1 MRQNYK
7 RLLAALVLMSA
18 TQTSS
23 VVQAEGI
30 RLVGPSGEVQ
40 SSPSYA
46 EDIERALPAPPANTQ
61 PSRFFGPTGENQTLW
76 SIASELRPSRGVTVQ
91 QTLLAIY
98 RINPQAF
105 ENQNIH
111 ELIPGSRLRVPS
123 LEQVQSATTAQ
134 AVAIMKAHEAKLKQP
149 KPTNRATPAQRV
161 TEQPKPQIKVEP
173 KPAAKPETVAATEPK
188 PTPKTIPVIP
198 APPVTTSPQGEKQVS
213 ALKDKL
219 QGSQSELESLEAKN
233 HRLRLMLSE
242 VQSEVETLKSELND
256 EERIR
261 SEVEKLLAEERQR
274 LAEQQRM
281 QPSTMDKILSNGWL
295 VGLAALI
302 PGALIALLVVMLLG
316 RRSKAKEE
324 DAAAQEQ
331 KNVDPLAAPIGLAAA
346 DELDE
351 ELTLDDELFAD
362 EDINTQSLQEEKSDL
377 EEDVFANLDD
387 EELDFNLEGDDDPF
401 ADIGDDGDL
410 DVGLDEFESSNN
422 GIQVNGEEKALGLEE
437 MERAL
442 DEVAPEL
449 EVLDD
454 DESGF
459 DLSDDANEKSD
470 SLSDDAFAELLAA
483 DEPSEELPSDTVDQ
497 DMLDDLF
504 AELGND
510 DFDLDT
516 DEPELKQPVSDDDFS
531 VGEASDDDIDKLL
544 AQYEQPASE
553 SEVRE
558 ADANEGPVLDENSTE
573 LLDELIDFDEDDTD
587 EFDPLNELEAI
598 SGFEGDDSIEELD
611 ADSTDLLDE
620 LIDDVTSELDEETE
634 ADLDP
639 FDDLI
644 REDESPEQ
652 NKSEEEELLKS
663 LGFGESDA
671 DEKPSPV
678 VESEQTHEDQDIESG
693 LDIDALLSE
702 SQPDTQQA
710 VEDQPLTEPEA
721 TSEPFSSD
729 EFLGDLEDLSPE
741 NDPLMSELDDLF
753 ESDSEELLPTEQ
765 EKADFS
771 AELDALFDSED
782 DLPQQVEKT
791 QAEIEEASSLQQE
804 ATDTDSTQEPSVESD
819 AEVQPHVEQEED
831 IPAFTPTP
839 NTIENEFGVPQE
851 EDWLLDEPELEPET
865 ESTNDSEE
873 EFNFDELDLPE
884 FSEEDALASM
894 AGEPALETSESVESE
909 QVEAGLPT
917 ESEDEFNFDELDLPE
932 FSEEDAL
939 ASMADEPELETSES
953 VKPEQVEADL
963 SAESEE
969 EFNFDEL
976 DLPEFS
982 EEDALVSMAG
992 EPALETS
999 ESVKPE
1005 QVEADLPTE
1014 SEEEFNFDELDLP
1027 EFSEEDA
1034 LASMAGGPA
1043 LETSES
1049 VEPEQVEADL
1059 PTESEDEFNFDELDL
1074 PEFSE
1079 EDALASMTDEPELE
1093 TSESVEPEQV
1103 EADLPTESE
1112 DEFNFDE
1119 LDLPEFS
1126 EEDALASMADEP
1138 ELETSESVEPEQ
1150 VEADLPAESEDE
1162 FNFDELD
1169 LPEFSE
1175 EDALA
1180 SMVDEPELETSES
1193 IELEQV
1199 EADLPTESEE
1209 EFNFDELDLPEFSE
1223 EDALASMEE
1232 EPELPSSETAD
1243 IEPISGEDEELSFD
1257 DQDLPEFNEEDVL
1270 ASMNEGAS
1278 GSPKVEAET
1287 SRPAIQADNDHDAL
1301 FEVFAQQ
1308 NGFDTDPEVQPTA
1321 TEGEPLSNLD
1331 DESSMANLLAE
1342 DANSEVFEGKL
1353 DSDTIASAG
1362 MDFETMLDVG
1372 DDWDGF
1378 KPAADNVSS
1387 TEEVPEDQRDVWNSS
1402 DALSQPEI
1410 AQENWAEQ
1418 SDLDDFDP
1426 KKNQFM
1432 TIDELMAQVDR
1443 EGGEFEEEDL
1453 KLDVGLNEFPD
1464 VIGEIGDIDVDSN
1477 AEAAGKLDLA
1487 KIYLEMNDSQGAIK
1501 LLEEAIVYGEDD
1513 IRREAKSLIDAIN
1526 GR

>member
-111 ELIPGSRLRVPS
+111 ELIPGSLLRVPS

-173 KPAAKPETVAATEPK
+173 KPATKPETVAAKEPK

-219 QGSQSELESLEAKN
+219 QGSQSELESLEEKN

-324 DAAAQEQ
+324 EAAAQEQ
-331 KNVDPLAAPIGLAAA
+331 QNVDPLAAPIGLAVA

-939 ASMADEPELETSES
+939 ASMAGEPALETSESVESEQFEAGLPTESEDEFNFDELDLPEFSEEDALASMADEPELETSES

-982 EEDALVSMAG
+982 EEDAL
-992 EPALETS
+992 
-999 ESVKPE
+999 
-1005 QVEADLPTE
+1005 
-1014 SEEEFNFDELDLP
+1014 
-1027 EFSEEDA
+1027 
-1034 LASMAGGPA
+1034 
-1043 LETSES
+1043 
-1049 VEPEQVEADL
+1049 
-1059 PTESEDEFNFDELDL
+1059 
-1074 PEFSE
+1074 
-1079 EDALASMTDEPELE
+1079 ASMT
-1093 TSESVEPEQV
+1093 
-1103 EADLPTESE
+1103 
-1112 DEFNFDE
+1112 
-1119 LDLPEFS
+1119 
-1126 EEDALASMADEP
+1126 DEP

-1278 GSPKVEAET
+1278 ESPKVEAET

-1464 VIGEIGDIDVDSN
+1464 VIGEIGDIDVDNN

>member
-123 LEQVQSATTAQ
+123 LEQVQSATTEQ

-173 KPAAKPETVAATEPK
+173 KTVAPKPETTVAAEPK
-188 PTPKTIPVIP
+188 PVQKTIPVIP
-198 APPVTTSPQGEKQVS
+198 APPVNTSPQGEKQVS

-219 QGSQSELESLEAKN
+219 QGSQSELESLEEKN

-242 VQSEVETLKSELND
+242 VQSEVETLKNELND

-281 QPSTMDKILSNGWL
+281 QPSTIDKILSNGWL

-302 PGALIALLVVMLLG
+302 PGALLALLVVMLLG
-316 RRSKAKEE
+316 RRSKNKEE
-324 DAAAQEQ
+324 EPAAQSPQET
-331 KNVDPLAAPIGLAAA
+331 DPLAAPIGLAAT

-362 EDINTQSLQEEKSDL
+362 EDINTQATQEEKPDL

-401 ADIGDDGDL
+401 AGIGDDGDL

-454 DESGF
+454 DEAGF
-459 DLSDDANEKSD
+459 DLSDDTNEKAD

-483 DEPSEELPSDTVDQ
+483 DEPSEDLPSDTVDQ

-531 VGEASDDDIDKLL
+531 AGEASDDDIDKLL
-544 AQYEQPASE
+544 AQYEQPVTESTEVEGDASE
-553 SEVRE
+553 DV
-558 ADANEGPVLDENSTE
+558 VLDENSTD
-573 LLDELIDFDEDDTD
+573 LLDELIDFDEDETDD
-587 EFDPLNELEAI
+587 EFDPLNELEAL

-620 LIDDVTSELDEETE
+620 LIDDVTSELDEETGTE
-634 ADLDP
+634 TELDP

-644 REDESPEQ
+644 REDESPAQ
-652 NKSEEEELLKS
+652 NKSQEEELLAS
-663 LGFGESDA
+663 LGFGEPDG
-671 DEKPSPV
+671 DEKPSSIA
-678 VESEQTHEDQDIESG
+678 ESEPAHEEPEIESG
-693 LDIDALLSE
+693 LDIDALLSD
-702 SQPDTQQA
+702 SQPDPQQTA
-710 VEDQPLTEPEA
+710 PEQPLTEPETA
-721 TSEPFSSD
+721 SEPFSSD

-753 ESDSEELLPTEQ
+753 ESDSEELQPTEQ

-771 AELDALFDSED
+771 AELDALFDTED
-782 DLPQQVEKT
+782 DLAQQQVEEP
-791 QAEIEEASSLQQE
+791 QAEIEESSPQ
-804 ATDTDSTQEPSVESD
+804 
-819 AEVQPHVEQEED
+819 QEED
-831 IPAFTPTP
+831 ANSKSTQDASVEPDAKVPPQVETVEDAPVFTPTP
-839 NTIENEFGVPQE
+839 NTVENEFGVPQE
-851 EDWLLDEPELEPET
+851 EDWLLDEPELESETQPEQEQNSGNKSEP
-865 ESTNDSEE
+865 ESSELASETDSATNAEE
-873 EFNFDELDLPE
+873 EFDFDELDLPEFSEEDALASMADEPAFDDPESIEPERSEVESATEAEEELNFDELDLPE

-894 AGEPALETSESVESE
+894 AGEPAFDDPESIEPESPEVES
-909 QVEAGLPT
+909 AT
-917 ESEDEFNFDELDLPE
+917 EIEEEFNFDELELPE
-932 FSEEDAL
+932 FGEEDAL
-939 ASMADEPELETSES
+939 ASMAGEPAFDDPESIEPERSE
-953 VKPEQVEADL
+953 
-963 SAESEE
+963 AESATEAEE
-969 EFNFDEL
+969 EFDFDEL
-976 DLPEFS
+976 E
-982 EEDALVSMAG
+982 
-992 EPALETS
+992 
-999 ESVKPE
+999 
-1005 QVEADLPTE
+1005 
-1014 SEEEFNFDELDLP
+1014 LP

-1034 LASMAGGPA
+1034 LASMAGEPA
-1043 LETSES
+1043 FDDPEP
-1049 VEPEQVEADL
+1049 VEPERSEAESA
-1059 PTESEDEFNFDELDL
+1059 TEAEEEFDFDEL
-1074 PEFSE
+1074 E
-1079 EDALASMTDEPELE
+1079 
-1093 TSESVEPEQV
+1093 
-1103 EADLPTESE
+1103 
-1112 DEFNFDE
+1112 
-1119 LDLPEFS
+1119 
-1126 EEDALASMADEP
+1126 
-1138 ELETSESVEPEQ
+1138 
-1150 VEADLPAESEDE
+1150 
-1162 FNFDELD
+1162 
-1169 LPEFSE
+1169 
-1175 EDALA
+1175 
-1180 SMVDEPELETSES
+1180 
-1193 IELEQV
+1193 
-1199 EADLPTESEE
+1199 
-1209 EFNFDELDLPEFSE
+1209 LPEFSE

-1270 ASMNEGAS
+1270 ASMNESA
-1278 GSPKVEAET
+1278 PETPNVETET
-1287 SRPAIQADNDHDAL
+1287 SRPTLQADNDHDAL

-1308 NGFDTDPEVQPTA
+1308 NGFDTEPEVQPTA
-1321 TEGEPLSNLD
+1321 TEGEPLSDLD

-1342 DANSEVFEGKL
+1342 DASSEVFEGQL

-1378 KPAADNVSS
+1378 KPAADSVSS
-1387 TEEVPEDQRDVWNSS
+1387 TEDVPEDQRDVWNSS

-1432 TIDELMAQVDR
+1432 TIDELMAQVDK

-1464 VIGEIGDIDVDSN
+1464 VIGEIGDVDVDSN

>member
-173 KPAAKPETVAATEPK
+173 KSATKPETVAATEPK

-219 QGSQSELESLEAKN
+219 QGSQSELESLEEKN

-324 DAAAQEQ
+324 EAAAQEQ
-331 KNVDPLAAPIGLAAA
+331 QNVDPLAAPIGLAAA

-362 EDINTQSLQEEKSDL
+362 EDINAQSLQEEKSDL

-531 VGEASDDDIDKLL
+531 VGKASDDDIDKLL

-663 LGFGESDA
+663 LGFGEPDA

-678 VESEQTHEDQDIESG
+678 VGPEQTHEDQDIESG

-721 TSEPFSSD
+721 ASEPFSSD

-791 QAEIEEASSLQQE
+791 QTEIEEASSLQQE

-894 AGEPALETSESVESE
+894 AGEPALETSESVE
-909 QVEAGLPT
+909 
-917 ESEDEFNFDELDLPE
+917 
-932 FSEEDAL
+932 
-939 ASMADEPELETSES
+939 
-953 VKPEQVEADL
+953 PEQI
-963 SAESEE
+963 
-969 EFNFDEL
+969 
-976 DLPEFS
+976 
-982 EEDALVSMAG
+982 
-992 EPALETS
+992 
-999 ESVKPE
+999 
-1005 QVEADLPTE
+1005 EADLPAE

-1034 LASMAGGPA
+1034 LASMAGEPA
-1043 LETSES
+1043 
-1049 VEPEQVEADL
+1049 
-1059 PTESEDEFNFDELDL
+1059 
-1074 PEFSE
+1074 
-1079 EDALASMTDEPELE
+1079 
-1093 TSESVEPEQV
+1093 
-1103 EADLPTESE
+1103 
-1112 DEFNFDE
+1112 
-1119 LDLPEFS
+1119 
-1126 EEDALASMADEP
+1126 
-1138 ELETSESVEPEQ
+1138 LETSESVEPEQ

-1180 SMVDEPELETSES
+1180 SMAGEPALETSES
-1193 IELEQV
+1193 VEPEQV
-1199 EADLPTESEE
+1199 EADLPAESEE

-1270 ASMNEGAS
+1270 ASMNEGAPE
-1278 GSPKVEAET
+1278 SPKVEAET

-1464 VIGEIGDIDVDSN
+1464 VIGEIGDIDVDNN

>member
-219 QGSQSELESLEAKN
+219 QGSQSELDSLEEKN

-324 DAAAQEQ
+324 EAAAQEQ
-331 KNVDPLAAPIGLAAA
+331 QNVDPLAAPIGLAAA

-459 DLSDDANEKSD
+459 DLSDDTNEKSD

-663 LGFGESDA
+663 LGFGEPDA

-678 VESEQTHEDQDIESG
+678 VGSEQTHEDQDIESG

-721 TSEPFSSD
+721 ASEPFSSD

-791 QAEIEEASSLQQE
+791 QTEIEEASSLQQE

-851 EDWLLDEPELEPET
+851 EDWLLDEPELESETQPEQEQNSGNKSEP
-865 ESTNDSEE
+865 ESSELASETDSATNAEE
-873 EFNFDELDLPE
+873 EFNFDELELPE

-894 AGEPALETSESVESE
+894 AGEPTLETS
-909 QVEAGLPT
+909 G
-917 ESEDEFNFDELDLPE
+917 
-932 FSEEDAL
+932 
-939 ASMADEPELETSES
+939 
-953 VKPEQVEADL
+953 
-963 SAESEE
+963 
-969 EFNFDEL
+969 
-976 DLPEFS
+976 
-982 EEDALVSMAG
+982 
-992 EPALETS
+992 
-999 ESVKPE
+999 
-1005 QVEADLPTE
+1005 
-1014 SEEEFNFDELDLP
+1014 
-1027 EFSEEDA
+1027 
-1034 LASMAGGPA
+1034 
-1043 LETSES
+1043 
-1049 VEPEQVEADL
+1049 
-1059 PTESEDEFNFDELDL
+1059 
-1074 PEFSE
+1074 
-1079 EDALASMTDEPELE
+1079 
-1093 TSESVEPEQV
+1093 SVEPEQV

-1126 EEDALASMADEP
+1126 EEDALASMADES
-1138 ELETSESVEPEQ
+1138 ELETSESVKPEQ
-1150 VEADLPAESEDE
+1150 VEADLPA
-1162 FNFDELD
+1162 
-1169 LPEFSE
+1169 
-1175 EDALA
+1175 
-1180 SMVDEPELETSES
+1180 
-1193 IELEQV
+1193 
-1199 EADLPTESEE
+1199 ESEE

-1270 ASMNEGAS
+1270 ASMNEGAPE
-1278 GSPKVEAET
+1278 SPKVEAET

-1464 VIGEIGDIDVDSN
+1464 VIGEIGDIDVDNN

>member
-123 LEQVQSATTAQ
+123 LEQVQSATTEQ

-173 KPAAKPETVAATEPK
+173 KPVAPKPETTVAAEPK
-188 PTPKTIPVIP
+188 PVQKTIPVIP
-198 APPVTTSPQGEKQVS
+198 APPVNTSPQGEKQVS

-219 QGSQSELESLEAKN
+219 QGSQSELESLEEKN

-242 VQSEVETLKSELND
+242 VQSEVETLKNELND

-281 QPSTMDKILSNGWL
+281 QPSTIDKILSNGWL

-302 PGALIALLVVMLLG
+302 PGALLALLVVMLLG
-316 RRSKAKEE
+316 RRSKNKEE
-324 DAAAQEQ
+324 EPAAQSPQET
-331 KNVDPLAAPIGLAAA
+331 DPLAAPIGLAAT

-362 EDINTQSLQEEKSDL
+362 EDINTQATQEEKPDL

-401 ADIGDDGDL
+401 AGIGDDGDL

-454 DESGF
+454 DEAGF
-459 DLSDDANEKSD
+459 DLSDDTNEKAD

-504 AELGND
+504 TELGND

-531 VGEASDDDIDKLL
+531 AGEASDDDIDKLL
-544 AQYEQPASE
+544 AQYEQPVTEPTEVEGDASE
-553 SEVRE
+553 
-558 ADANEGPVLDENSTE
+558 DAVLDENSTD
-573 LLDELIDFDEDDTD
+573 LLDELIDFDEDETDD
-587 EFDPLNELEAI
+587 EFDPLNELEAL

-620 LIDDVTSELDEETE
+620 LIDDVTPELDEETGTE
-634 ADLDP
+634 TELDP

-644 REDESPEQ
+644 REDESPAQ
-652 NKSEEEELLKS
+652 TKSEEEELLAS
-663 LGFGESDA
+663 LGFGEPDG
-671 DEKPSPV
+671 DEKPSSIA
-678 VESEQTHEDQDIESG
+678 ESEPAHEEPEIESG
-693 LDIDALLSE
+693 LDIDALLSD
-702 SQPDTQQA
+702 SQPDPQQTA
-710 VEDQPLTEPEA
+710 PEQPLTEPE
-721 TSEPFSSD
+721 TDSEPFSSD

-753 ESDSEELLPTEQ
+753 ESDSEELQPTEQ
-765 EKADFS
+765 ENADFS
-771 AELDALFDSED
+771 AELDALFDTED
-782 DLPQQVEKT
+782 DLAQQQVEEP
-791 QAEIEEASSLQQE
+791 QAEIEESSPQ
-804 ATDTDSTQEPSVESD
+804 
-819 AEVQPHVEQEED
+819 QEED
-831 IPAFTPTP
+831 ANSKSTQDASVEPDAKVPPQVETVEDAPAFTPTP
-839 NTIENEFGVPQE
+839 NTVENEFGVPQE
-851 EDWLLDEPELEPET
+851 EDWLLDEPELESETQPEQEQNSGNKSEPESSELASETDSATNAEEEFNFDELELPEFSEEDALASMADEPAFDEPEPVEPERSET
-865 ESTNDSEE
+865 ESATEAEE
-873 EFNFDELDLPE
+873 DELNFDELDLPE

-894 AGEPALETSESVESE
+894 AGEPAFDDPESI
-909 QVEAGLPT
+909 
-917 ESEDEFNFDELDLPE
+917 
-932 FSEEDAL
+932 
-939 ASMADEPELETSES
+939 EPESSE
-953 VKPEQVEADL
+953 
-963 SAESEE
+963 AESATEAEE
-969 EFNFDEL
+969 EFD
-976 DLPEFS
+976 
-982 EEDALVSMAG
+982 
-992 EPALETS
+992 
-999 ESVKPE
+999 
-1005 QVEADLPTE
+1005 
-1014 SEEEFNFDELDLP
+1014 
-1027 EFSEEDA
+1027 
-1034 LASMAGGPA
+1034 
-1043 LETSES
+1043 
-1049 VEPEQVEADL
+1049 
-1059 PTESEDEFNFDELDL
+1059 
-1074 PEFSE
+1074 
-1079 EDALASMTDEPELE
+1079 
-1093 TSESVEPEQV
+1093 
-1103 EADLPTESE
+1103 
-1112 DEFNFDE
+1112 
-1119 LDLPEFS
+1119 
-1126 EEDALASMADEP
+1126 
-1138 ELETSESVEPEQ
+1138 
-1150 VEADLPAESEDE
+1150 
-1162 FNFDELD
+1162 
-1169 LPEFSE
+1169 
-1175 EDALA
+1175 
-1180 SMVDEPELETSES
+1180 
-1193 IELEQV
+1193 
-1199 EADLPTESEE
+1199 
-1209 EFNFDELDLPEFSE
+1209 FDELDLPEFSE

-1270 ASMNEGAS
+1270 ASMNESA
-1278 GSPKVEAET
+1278 PETPNVEAEK
-1287 SRPAIQADNDHDAL
+1287 SRPTLQADNDHDAL

-1308 NGFDTDPEVQPTA
+1308 NGFDTEPEVQPTA
-1321 TEGEPLSNLD
+1321 TEGEPLSDLD

-1342 DANSEVFEGKL
+1342 DASSEVFEGQL

-1362 MDFETMLDVG
+1362 MNFETMLDVG

-1378 KPAADNVSS
+1378 KPAADSVSS
-1387 TEEVPEDQRDVWNSS
+1387 TEDVPEDQRDVWNSS

-1418 SDLDDFDP
+1418 SNLDDFDP

-1432 TIDELMAQVDR
+1432 TIDELMAQVDK

-1464 VIGEIGDIDVDSN
+1464 VIGEIGDVDVDSN

>member
-40 SSPSYA
+40 SFPSYA

-123 LEQVQSATTAQ
+123 LEQVQSATTEQ

-173 KPAAKPETVAATEPK
+173 KPVAPKPETTVAAEPK
-188 PTPKTIPVIP
+188 PVQKTIPVIP
-198 APPVTTSPQGEKQVS
+198 APPVNTSPQGEKQVS

-219 QGSQSELESLEAKN
+219 QGSQSELESLEEKN

-242 VQSEVETLKSELND
+242 VQSEVETLKNELND

-281 QPSTMDKILSNGWL
+281 QPSTIDKILSNGWL

-302 PGALIALLVVMLLG
+302 PGALLALLVVMLLG
-316 RRSKAKEE
+316 RRSKNKEE
-324 DAAAQEQ
+324 EPAEQSPQET
-331 KNVDPLAAPIGLAAA
+331 DPLAAPIGLAAT

-362 EDINTQSLQEEKSDL
+362 EDINTQATQEEKPDL

-401 ADIGDDGDL
+401 AGIGDDGDL

-454 DESGF
+454 DEAGF
-459 DLSDDANEKSD
+459 DLSDDTNEKAD

-531 VGEASDDDIDKLL
+531 AGEASDDDIDKLL
-544 AQYEQPASE
+544 AQYEQPVTEPTEVEGDASE
-553 SEVRE
+553 
-558 ADANEGPVLDENSTE
+558 DAVLDENSTD
-573 LLDELIDFDEDDTD
+573 LLDELIDFDEDETDD
-587 EFDPLNELEAI
+587 EFDPLNELEAL

-620 LIDDVTSELDEETE
+620 LIDDVTPELDEETGTE
-634 ADLDP
+634 TELDP

-644 REDESPEQ
+644 REDESPAQ
-652 NKSEEEELLKS
+652 TKSEEEELLAS
-663 LGFGESDA
+663 LGFGEPDG
-671 DEKPSPV
+671 DEKPSSIA
-678 VESEQTHEDQDIESG
+678 ESEPAHEEPEIESG
-693 LDIDALLSE
+693 LDIDALLSD
-702 SQPDTQQA
+702 SQPDPQQTA
-710 VEDQPLTEPEA
+710 PEQPLTEPE
-721 TSEPFSSD
+721 TDSEPFSSD

-753 ESDSEELLPTEQ
+753 ESDSEELQPTEQ
-765 EKADFS
+765 ENADFS
-771 AELDALFDSED
+771 AELDALFDTED
-782 DLPQQVEKT
+782 DLAQQQVEEP
-791 QAEIEEASSLQQE
+791 QAEIEESSPQ
-804 ATDTDSTQEPSVESD
+804 
-819 AEVQPHVEQEED
+819 QEED
-831 IPAFTPTP
+831 ANSKSTQDTSVEPDAKVPPQVETVEDAPAFTPTP
-839 NTIENEFGVPQE
+839 NTVENEFGVPQE
-851 EDWLLDEPELEPET
+851 EDWLLDEPELESETQPEQEQNSGNKSEPESSELSSET
-865 ESTNDSEE
+865 ESATNAEE
-873 EFNFDELDLPE
+873 EFNFDELELPEFSEEDALASMADEPAFDEPEPVEPERSETESATEAEEDELNFDELDLPE

-894 AGEPALETSESVESE
+894 ADEPAFDDPESIEPERSEADSATEAEEEFDFDELELPEFSEEDALASMAGEPTLDEPESIEPERSEAESAT
-909 QVEAGLPT
+909 EA
-917 ESEDEFNFDELDLPE
+917 EDEFNFDELDLPE

-939 ASMADEPELETSES
+939 ASMADES
-953 VKPEQVEADL
+953 K
-963 SAESEE
+963 
-969 EFNFDEL
+969 FD
-976 DLPEFS
+976 DP
-982 EEDALVSMAG
+982 
-992 EPALETS
+992 
-999 ESVKPE
+999 
-1005 QVEADLPTE
+1005 
-1014 SEEEFNFDELDLP
+1014 
-1027 EFSEEDA
+1027 
-1034 LASMAGGPA
+1034 
-1043 LETSES
+1043 ES
-1049 VEPEQVEADL
+1049 VEPER
-1059 PTESEDEFNFDELDL
+1059 SE
-1074 PEFSE
+1074 
-1079 EDALASMTDEPELE
+1079 
-1093 TSESVEPEQV
+1093 
-1103 EADLPTESE
+1103 
-1112 DEFNFDE
+1112 
-1119 LDLPEFS
+1119 
-1126 EEDALASMADEP
+1126 
-1138 ELETSESVEPEQ
+1138 
-1150 VEADLPAESEDE
+1150 AES
-1162 FNFDELD
+1162 
-1169 LPEFSE
+1169 
-1175 EDALA
+1175 A
-1180 SMVDEPELETSES
+1180 T
-1193 IELEQV
+1193 
-1199 EADLPTESEE
+1199 EAEE
-1209 EFNFDELDLPEFSE
+1209 EFDFDELDLPEFSE

-1243 IEPISGEDEELSFD
+1243 IEPTSGEDEELSFD

-1270 ASMNEGAS
+1270 ASMNESA
-1278 GSPKVEAET
+1278 PETPNVEAET
-1287 SRPAIQADNDHDAL
+1287 SRPTLQADNDHDAL

-1308 NGFDTDPEVQPTA
+1308 NGFDTEPEVQPTA
-1321 TEGEPLSNLD
+1321 TEGEPLSDLD

-1342 DANSEVFEGKL
+1342 DASSEVFEGQL

-1378 KPAADNVSS
+1378 KPAADSVSS
-1387 TEEVPEDQRDVWNSS
+1387 TEDVPEDQRDVWNSS

-1432 TIDELMAQVDR
+1432 TIDELMAQVDK

-1464 VIGEIGDIDVDSN
+1464 VIGEIGDVDVDSN

>member
-173 KPAAKPETVAATEPK
+173 KPATKPETVAAKEPK

-219 QGSQSELESLEAKN
+219 QGSQSELDSLEEKN

-1034 LASMAGGPA
+1034 LASMAGEPALETSESVKPEQVEADLSAESEEEFNFDELDLPEFSEDDAQASMAGEPA

-1059 PTESEDEFNFDELDL
+1059 P
-1074 PEFSE
+1074 
-1079 EDALASMTDEPELE
+1079 A
-1093 TSESVEPEQV
+1093 
-1103 EADLPTESE
+1103 
-1112 DEFNFDE
+1112 
-1119 LDLPEFS
+1119 
-1126 EEDALASMADEP
+1126 
-1138 ELETSESVEPEQ
+1138 
-1150 VEADLPAESEDE
+1150 
-1162 FNFDELD
+1162 
-1169 LPEFSE
+1169 
-1175 EDALA
+1175 
-1180 SMVDEPELETSES
+1180 
-1193 IELEQV
+1193 
-1199 EADLPTESEE
+1199 ESEE

-1270 ASMNEGAS
+1270 ASMNEGAPE
-1278 GSPKVEAET
+1278 SPKVEAET

-1464 VIGEIGDIDVDSN
+1464 VIGEIGDIDVDNN

>member
-173 KPAAKPETVAATEPK
+173 KPAAKPETVAATELK

-219 QGSQSELESLEAKN
+219 QGSQSELESLEEKN

-939 ASMADEPELETSES
+939 ASMA
-953 VKPEQVEADL
+953 
-963 SAESEE
+963 
-969 EFNFDEL
+969 
-976 DLPEFS
+976 
-982 EEDALVSMAG
+982 G

-999 ESVKPE
+999 ESVESE
-1005 QVEADLPTE
+1005 QVEA
-1014 SEEEFNFDELDLP
+1014 
-1027 EFSEEDA
+1027 
-1034 LASMAGGPA
+1034 G
-1043 LETSES
+1043 
-1049 VEPEQVEADL
+1049 L

-1079 EDALASMTDEPELE
+1079 EDALASMADEPELE
-1093 TSESVEPEQV
+1093 TSESVKPEQV

-1278 GSPKVEAET
+1278 ESPKVEAET